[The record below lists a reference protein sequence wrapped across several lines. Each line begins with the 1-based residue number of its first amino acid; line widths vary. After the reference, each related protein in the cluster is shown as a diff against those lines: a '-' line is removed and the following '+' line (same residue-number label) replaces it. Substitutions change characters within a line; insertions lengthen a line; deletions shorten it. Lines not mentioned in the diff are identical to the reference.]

1 MSPDDT
7 LRQLRNII
15 YKEIIRT
22 KLPAATK
29 IRMINE
35 IKEFLLYVGNEEL
48 KLVVNNKKGEKNAT
62 SKKKSNS
69 KRRSHI

>member
-1 MSPDDT
+1 MSPGDT

-15 YKEIIRT
+15 YKEIIKA
-22 KLPAATK
+22 KLPAAVK
-29 IRMINE
+29 VKMLNE
-35 IKEFLLYVGNEEL
+35 VKQFVLDIGNEEL

-69 KRRSHI
+69 

>member
-7 LRQLRNII
+7 MRQLRNII
-15 YKEIIRT
+15 YKEIIRA
-22 KLPAATK
+22 KLTATAK
-29 IRMINE
+29 IKMIDE
-35 IKEFLLYVGNEEL
+35 LRQFVLDVGNEEL

-69 KRRSHI
+69 

>member
-7 LRQLRNII
+7 MRQLRNII
-15 YKEIIRT
+15 YKEIIRA
-22 KLPAATK
+22 KLTATAK
-29 IRMINE
+29 IKMIDELRQFVLN
-35 IKEFLLYVGNEEL
+35 VGNEEL

-69 KRRSHI
+69 